1 MWGQPPS
8 AVRRAKLGCVSNSR
22 LSGEVLRTEFLRKNL
37 ITGKVNIRVV
47 QHLRGID
54 WKAVTPRWMGPCA
67 CTG

>member
-1 MWGQPPS
+1 MGTAAFGCPPS
-8 AVRRAKLGCVSNSR
+8 KARLRLPSR